1 MWFLVAGVTATSA
14 DSSPFPVKTASV
26 LGLVSLVGCW
36 GADLPVHQQ
45 PWRQRSS
52 EFHPDLRIRCIFKS
66 LLSCSLTYI
75 SLRKNLIISK
85 DTETCFFSHAQRASV
100 AVAFPGQKGRG
111 AAGWSGVHP
120 RASSI
125 SFISFIAFISLAA
138 RTASSTRSTRW
149 QCLPALHTAS
159 AALQPCSTLSI
170 SSEEFLLNKDCI
182 FPQKR
187 MNGEDC
193 FYRLFKNIGAVQK
206 AGVNFRA

>member
-14 DSSPFPVKTASV
+14 DSSPFPVKTAAV

-36 GADLPVHQQ
+36 GADLPIHQQ
-45 PWRQRSS
+45 PWRQRNS

-66 LLSCSLTYI
+66 LLSCLLTYI
-75 SLRKNLIISK
+75 SLRKILIIPK
-85 DTETCFFSHAQRASV
+85 DTETCFFSHGSVHRRTISV

-125 SFISFIAFISLAA
+125 SFISFIPF
-138 RTASSTRSTRW
+138 TTSSTRSTRW

-159 AALQPCSTLSI
+159 AAL
-170 SSEEFLLNKDCI
+170 
-182 FPQKR
+182 
-187 MNGEDC
+187 
-193 FYRLFKNIGAVQK
+193 
-206 AGVNFRA
+206 